1 VDPETQVATPDS
13 IPANHIDIDSQET
26 QKLLDDAFNSARGK
40 DTPSVGVVSEPKEP
54 VKEAPQA
61 ATNASTD
68 EDSGAKQ
75 ATTTQAKAEDK
86 SPDTGTTESKQEL
99 VGIPDW
105 AKDLPREVQEKVLS
119 IAQEAQYHQQR
130 WRSDIGRQSAL
141 QNKLTEARRELAR
154 LSSQV
159 RQPQE
164 DSDLA
169 AATKGDHSKSLEEWN
184 QIIEADP
191 NLAKAIDLR
200 IKAEVSQAKTEIA
213 RQVDANI
220 DPLYRHHEQAFVEEQ
235 NRILHEVVPNV
246 DQVLQSPVYNFW
258 INNRAAPGIRQLATT
273 STDASDAINV
283 LRMYAQE
290 APSIF
295 NEMVSSGMLP
305 APQVLQQNPSQTAQP
320 AHQQTVSND
329 TSVADKVAKNRE
341 QKVHA
346 APVVPTAPV
355 TAPTT
360 SMATTLAN
368 SKPGQSIDLDDEY
381 VQRALETAYNQ
392 YKRK

>member
-1 VDPETQVATPDS
+1 MDPETQVATPDT

-40 DTPSVGVVSEPKEP
+40 DTPSVEVVPEPKEP
-54 VKEAPQA
+54 AKEAPQVEIDA
-61 ATNASTD
+61 NKDEASTATKVAD
-68 EDSGAKQ
+68 TTEAKQ
-75 ATTTQAKAEDK
+75 EDAK
-86 SPDTGTTESKQEL
+86 SKETPNKDSQEL

-159 RQPQE
+159 KRPQE

-191 NLAKAIDLR
+191 NLARAIDLR
-200 IKAEVSQAKTEIA
+200 IKAEVNQAKTEIA

-220 DPLYRHHEQAFVEEQ
+220 DPLYQHNAQAFVEEQ
-235 NRILHEVVPNV
+235 NRILHEAVPNV
-246 DQVLQSPVYNFW
+246 DEVLQSPVYNYW

-273 STDASDAINV
+273 SIDASDAINV
-283 LRMYAQE
+283 LRVYAQE
-290 APSIF
+290 ASGVF
-295 NEMVSSGMLP
+295 NEMVARGMIP
-305 APQVLQQNPSQTAQP
+305 NPQQVSTQSAQP
-320 AHQQTVSND
+320 VQQQTTTQVD

-368 SKPGQSIDLDDEY
+368 SKPGQSVDLDDEY

>member
-1 VDPETQVATPDS
+1 VDPATQVANPDS
-13 IPANHIDIDSQET
+13 IPDNHIDIDSQET
-26 QKLLDDAFNSARGK
+26 QKLLDDAFNTARGK
-40 DTPSVGVVSEPKEP
+40 DSPSVEVTTPEVKTEPPVEIDASKDESGTTKVV
-54 VKEAPQA
+54 AP
-61 ATNASTD
+61 
-68 EDSGAKQ
+68 
-75 ATTTQAKAEDK
+75 TQAKVEDK
-86 SPDTGTTESKQEL
+86 KPKEEKPEDKQEL
-99 VGIPDW
+99 TGVPDW

-159 RQPQE
+159 RTPQE
-164 DSDLA
+164 DTDLA
-169 AATKGDHSKSLEEWN
+169 AAAKGDHSKSLEEWN

-191 NLAKAIDLR
+191 NLARAIDLR

-220 DPLYRHHEQAFVEEQ
+220 DPLYQHNAQAFVEEQ
-235 NRILHEVVPNV
+235 NRILHEAVPNV

-283 LRMYAQE
+283 LRVYAQE
-290 APSIF
+290 APSVF
-295 NEMVSSGMLP
+295 NEMVSSGLIP
-305 APQVLQQNPSQTAQP
+305 APQQGQVQAQP
-320 AHQQTVSND
+320 AQPAQQQTVD
-329 TSVADKVAKNRE
+329 TSVADKVAKVRE

-346 APVVPTAPV
+346 APVVPVAPV
-355 TAPTT
+355 AAPTT

-368 SKPGQSIDLDDEY
+368 SKPGQAIDLEDAY
-381 VQRALETAYNQ
+381 VQRALEEAYNQ

>member
-1 VDPETQVATPDS
+1 MDPETQVATPDT

-40 DTPSVGVVSEPKEP
+40 DTPSVEVVPEPKES
-54 VKEAPQA
+54 VKEVPQVEIDA
-61 ATNASTD
+61 NKDEASTATKVAD
-68 EDSGAKQ
+68 TTEAKQ
-75 ATTTQAKAEDK
+75 EDAK
-86 SPDTGTTESKQEL
+86 SKETPNKDSQEL

-159 RQPQE
+159 KRPQE

-191 NLAKAIDLR
+191 NLARAIDLR
-200 IKAEVSQAKTEIA
+200 IKAEVNQAKTEIA

-220 DPLYRHHEQAFVEEQ
+220 DPLYQHNAQAFVEEQ
-235 NRILHEVVPNV
+235 NRILHETVPNV
-246 DQVLQSPVYNFW
+246 DEVLQSPVYNYW

-273 STDASDAINV
+273 SIDASDAINV
-283 LRMYAQE
+283 LRVYAQE
-290 APSIF
+290 ASGVF
-295 NEMVSSGMLP
+295 NEMVARGMIP
-305 APQVLQQNPSQTAQP
+305 NPQQVSTQSAQP
-320 AHQQTVSND
+320 VQQQTTTQVD

>member
-1 VDPETQVATPDS
+1 MDPETQVATPDT

-40 DTPSVGVVSEPKEP
+40 DTPSVEVVPEPKEP
-54 VKEAPQA
+54 AKEAPQVEIDA
-61 ATNASTD
+61 NKDEASTATKVAD
-68 EDSGAKQ
+68 TTEAKQ
-75 ATTTQAKAEDK
+75 EDAK
-86 SPDTGTTESKQEL
+86 SKETPNKDSQEL

-159 RQPQE
+159 KRPQE

-191 NLAKAIDLR
+191 NLARAIDLR
-200 IKAEVSQAKTEIA
+200 IKAEVNQAKTEIA

-220 DPLYRHHEQAFVEEQ
+220 DPLYQHNAQAFVEEQ
-235 NRILHEVVPNV
+235 NRILHEAVPNV
-246 DQVLQSPVYNFW
+246 DEVLQSPVYNYW

-273 STDASDAINV
+273 SIDASDAINV
-283 LRMYAQE
+283 LRVYAQE
-290 APSIF
+290 ASGVF
-295 NEMVSSGMLP
+295 NEMVARGMIP
-305 APQVLQQNPSQTAQP
+305 NPQQVSTQSAQP
-320 AHQQTVSND
+320 VQQQTTTQVD

>member
-1 VDPETQVATPDS
+1 MDPETQVATPDT

-40 DTPSVGVVSEPKEP
+40 DTPSVEVVPEPKEP
-54 VKEAPQA
+54 VKEAPQVEIDV
-61 ATNASTD
+61 NKDEASTATKVAD
-68 EDSGAKQ
+68 TTEAKQ
-75 ATTTQAKAEDK
+75 EDAK
-86 SPDTGTTESKQEL
+86 SKETPNKDSQEL

-159 RQPQE
+159 KRPQE

-191 NLAKAIDLR
+191 NLARAIDLR
-200 IKAEVSQAKTEIA
+200 IKAEVNQAKTEIA

-220 DPLYRHHEQAFVEEQ
+220 DPLYQHNAQAFVEEQ
-235 NRILHEVVPNV
+235 NRILHEAVPNV
-246 DQVLQSPVYNFW
+246 DEVLQSPVYNYW

-273 STDASDAINV
+273 SIDASDAINV
-283 LRMYAQE
+283 LRVYAQE
-290 APSIF
+290 ASGVF
-295 NEMVSSGMLP
+295 NEMVARGMIP
-305 APQVLQQNPSQTAQP
+305 NPQQVSTQSAQP
-320 AHQQTVSND
+320 VQQQTTTQVD

-368 SKPGQSIDLDDEY
+368 SKPGQSVDLDDEY

>member
-1 VDPETQVATPDS
+1 VDSETQVATPDT

-40 DTPSVGVVSEPKEP
+40 DTPSVEVVPEPKEP
-54 VKEAPQA
+54 AKEAPQVEIDA
-61 ATNASTD
+61 NKDEASTATKVAD
-68 EDSGAKQ
+68 TTEAKQ
-75 ATTTQAKAEDK
+75 EDAK
-86 SPDTGTTESKQEL
+86 SKETPNKDSQEL

-159 RQPQE
+159 KRPQE

-191 NLAKAIDLR
+191 NLARAIDLR
-200 IKAEVSQAKTEIA
+200 IKAEVNQAKTEIA

-220 DPLYRHHEQAFVEEQ
+220 DPLYQHNAQAFVEEQ

-246 DQVLQSPVYNFW
+246 DEVLQSPVYNYW

-273 STDASDAINV
+273 SIDASDAINV
-283 LRMYAQE
+283 LRVYAQE
-290 APSIF
+290 ASGVF
-295 NEMVSSGMLP
+295 NEMVARGMIP
-305 APQVLQQNPSQTAQP
+305 NPQQVSTQSAQP
-320 AHQQTVSND
+320 VQQQTTTQVD

>member
-1 VDPETQVATPDS
+1 MDPETQVATPDT

-40 DTPSVGVVSEPKEP
+40 DTPSVEVVPEPKEP
-54 VKEAPQA
+54 VKEAPQVEIDVNKDETST
-61 ATNASTD
+61 ATKVADTT
-68 EDSGAKQ
+68 EAKQ
-75 ATTTQAKAEDK
+75 EDAK
-86 SPDTGTTESKQEL
+86 SKETPNKDSQEL

-159 RQPQE
+159 KRPQE

-191 NLAKAIDLR
+191 NLARAIDLR
-200 IKAEVSQAKTEIA
+200 IKAEVNQAKTEIA

-220 DPLYRHHEQAFVEEQ
+220 DPLYQHNAQAFVEEQ
-235 NRILHEVVPNV
+235 NRILHEAVPNV
-246 DQVLQSPVYNFW
+246 DEVLQSPVYNYW

-273 STDASDAINV
+273 SIDASDAINV
-283 LRMYAQE
+283 LRVYAQE
-290 APSIF
+290 ASGVF
-295 NEMVSSGMLP
+295 NEMVARGMIP
-305 APQVLQQNPSQTAQP
+305 NPQQVSTQSAQP
-320 AHQQTVSND
+320 VQQQTTTQVD

-368 SKPGQSIDLDDEY
+368 SKPGQSVDLDDEY